1 MFKLK
6 YNALSLVQIAFG
18 LFNSILLLKVFGVS
32 TQTDAYFIGDIIMG
46 GAFMVQV
53 MAIEQF
59 MYFYNDLKARDGAGA
74 HGLYSY
80 ALFLTLAIGA
90 SALVLL
96 NVVSGPVIALF
107 AYKLDP
113 LRLETLKRLFPV
125 FSLLAVF
132 YPVHTLNVRL
142 LNGEARFA
150 YPYALG
156 IIPSLFSACAMLYVY
171 FTGGGDILWVL
182 SASVCGM
189 AAAALL
195 GLAAVRSCGVP
206 LRLTFSHPL
215 GGEFVRNSFKVKL
228 GHNINNVL
236 APLITN
242 NILSSLPPGAVSYFG
257 YAWKIVTVTG
267 NLTTGPSAKMYASAV
282 SAAWP
287 RGEIGKIRALRFEF
301 LRLII
306 PFFTVSVLAAYA
318 VLPHAL
324 RAVSSAGLAPNDISA
339 IGAMFLALSA
349 WYLIGLVESAYMQVC
364 IASRRSRIFAVNNS
378 VFVALYFA
386 AAFSVREHFGIYAI
400 PFGLL
405 IAQAVSLALY
415 RRSAEAALAGRVNA
429 RGKTSLGGELWN
441 EE

>member
-18 LFNSILLLKVFGVS
+18 FLNSILLLKVFGVS

-46 GAFMVQV
+46 GSFMVQV

-59 MYFYNDLKARDGAGA
+59 MYFYNDLKARDRAGA
-74 HGLYSY
+74 HGLYAY

-90 SALVLL
+90 CALVLL
-96 NVVSGPVIALF
+96 NVLSGPVIALF

-132 YPVHTLNVRL
+132 YPLHTLNVRL

-156 IIPSLFSACAMLYVY
+156 IIPSLFTAGAMLYVY
-171 FTGGGDILWVL
+171 FTGGSDILWVL
-182 SASVCGM
+182 AASVCGM

-195 GLAAVRSCGVP
+195 GLAAVRACGVP
-206 LRLTFSHPL
+206 LRLSFSHHL
-215 GGEFVRNSFKVKL
+215 GREFVRNSFKVKF

-242 NILSSLPPGAVSYFG
+242 NILSSLTPGAVSYFG

-267 NLTTGPSAKMYASAV
+267 NLATGPSAKMFASAV

-287 RGEIGKIRALRFEF
+287 LGDTGRIKALGLEF

-306 PFFTVSVLAAYA
+306 PLFTVSVLAAYA

-324 RAVSSAGLAPNDISA
+324 KAVSSAGLEPNDISA

-349 WYLIGLVESAYMQVC
+349 WYLVGLIESSYMQVC
-364 IASRRSRIFAVNNS
+364 IASRRSRIFAINNS
-378 VFVALYFA
+378 VFVALYFG
-386 AAFSVREHFGIYAI
+386 AAFSARERFGIYAI
-400 PFGLL
+400 PLGL
-405 IAQAVSLALY
+405 IVAQLVSLALY
-415 RRSAEAALAGRVNA
+415 RRSAAAALSA
-429 RGKTSLGGELWN
+429 RAVAPGKAPLGGSLWN
-441 EE
+441 AE